1 MEYWELLSQ
10 IGRPTPVSGEF
21 LGRGGD
27 GRDTA
32 QALHGRC
39 IARYYLFARVGRG
52 NSRHGEQLLV
62 NQLERIDALLKLD
75 VLIGELGSVFGLAQL
90 LLDELLG
97 ALREGR
103 EVRTIRESDR
113 SVSDSQGSW
122 SRI

>member
-1 MEYWELLSQ
+1 M
-10 IGRPTPVSGEF
+10 
-21 LGRGGD
+21 
-27 GRDTA
+27 
-32 QALHGRC
+32 
-39 IARYYLFARVGRG
+39 
-52 NSRHGEQLLV
+52 

-103 EVRTIRESDR
+103 EVRTIRESGR